1 MRSTRALEVNLEKLE
16 ELARFYESRGF
27 FTAATLIAAAAVE
40 IRDKMV
46 TRPALLEEEGNVRR
60 ID

>member
-1 MRSTRALEVNLEKLE
+1 MRSTRAIEVNVGKLE
-16 ELARFYESRGF
+16 ELARFYETQGF